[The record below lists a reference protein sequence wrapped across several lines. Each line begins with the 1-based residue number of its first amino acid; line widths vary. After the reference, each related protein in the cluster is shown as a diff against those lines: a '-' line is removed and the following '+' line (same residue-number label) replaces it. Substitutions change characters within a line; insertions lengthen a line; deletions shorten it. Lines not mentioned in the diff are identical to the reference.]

1 MKASEDGRA
10 EAEFPQM
17 ELLESQDSDPEQ
29 PQGPGERRQPGSLQS
44 SLSEEAGGSAR
55 NLPDE
60 KKPPPPRPG
69 PLAMPPLS
77 LGYGAF
83 RRLGSASREPPSPG
97 AAWAEQ
103 PRDGEAATGAEQ
115 EPWAAPGEQPSGSWA
130 PMELQVDVRVKPMGA
145 AVGSQAPPPSP
156 STRFLTVPV
165 PESPASLA
173 HPLSSTEGQGS
184 PLAVGPTERG
194 SDAKGRAVSPG
205 SPTRRCRCKEH
216 ELDEEAVQLL
226 RAGWDTKKLPR
237 AMTLI
242 GLPTYMKSL
251 RWALAVMAVLL
262 AVSTVVIVI
271 LASKTGGRCQPCPWG
286 WIWSEDHCYYLSAEA
301 RTWEDSQAFCSAHH
315 ATLPLLSHAQDFLS
329 RYPITKHSWLG
340 ARRGPQGWYWTDG
353 VPLPPQLLP
362 EEDDPAVSCGSL
374 EEGRLVAV
382 NCSSPRPWVCTRHA
396 Q

>member
-1 MKASEDGRA
+1 MGPEGGARRGSRFLPKVLGSQFSSSLPQKASAHTPKTAEPAATPTSLRHVGAVRCRGAWPTRSQSERGVCRRRRDPAAPMRRREPIAAQEGEAVCHLGSGELLSAFPRYSARGVDGTMKASEDGRA

-242 GLPTYMKSL
+242 GECSPAP
-251 RWALAVMAVLL
+251 RA
-262 AVSTVVIVI
+262 
-271 LASKTGGRCQPCPWG
+271 P
-286 WIWSEDHCYYLSAEA
+286 SA
-301 RTWEDSQAFCSAHH
+301 
-315 ATLPLLSHAQDFLS
+315 
-329 RYPITKHSWLG
+329 G
-340 ARRGPQGWYWTDG
+340 
-353 VPLPPQLLP
+353 
-362 EEDDPAVSCGSL
+362 
-374 EEGRLVAV
+374 
-382 NCSSPRPWVCTRHA
+382 
-396 Q
+396 